1 MPEKTLV
8 IKMKGSLKGINNFC
22 EEVGE
27 ISNKYAIEV
36 EFQ

>member
-8 IKMKGSLKGINNFC
+8 IKMKGLLKEINNFC

-27 ISNKYAIEV
+27 ISNKYKIEV